1 MAERKKTPP
10 EVEVEVLKR
19 CRRRCAICFGLA
31 RDEAI
36 KSGQIAHLDGK
47 PSNVD
52 FDNLAF
58 LCLEHHD
65 QYDSSTSQSKSL
77 TLREVK
83 AYRSELESRFLT
95 WKSEAKLNQFLNF
108 LEDQVDLE
116 GMADAAEKAAGRYV
130 WYARQL
136 AVEALSQ
143 AEVQYCDMD
152 LWGPLLATLD
162 HFQSWGWLTYTLD
175 KKENEDGMDVI
186 HVEVDHQ
193 PNLRDLS
200 KLISKRGPDGHA
212 K

>member
-52 FDNLAF
+52 LDNLAF

-83 AYRSELESRFLT
+83 AYLSELGSRFLT
-95 WKSEAKLNQFLNF
+95 WKSEAKLNQFLDF

-116 GMADAAEKAAGRYV
+116 GMADA
-130 WYARQL
+130 

-193 PNLRDLS
+193 PICRDLA